1 MYFFTIPGRIVG
13 LISYSRSDIDFL
25 TQVKEIHLY
34 ACFVNLDMKTCT

>member
-13 LISYSRSDIDFL
+13 LISYSDIDFL

-34 ACFVNLDMKTCT
+34 ACFVNLSMKTCM